1 MDGKFDVIIIG
12 GGPGGTP
19 AAIQLASA
27 GKKVLLAEESGKL
40 GGACLF
46 VGCIPSKIIKHGADA
61 FSNSAQG
68 HRYDAVSKEVL
79 AATWQSIRRD
89 IDRILNG
96 RSSEAAQQINR
107 MPITFMTGK
116 VRFISNNEVEISNN
130 RYRFDKAIIAPGS
143 HSFIPPVRGNGVQ
156 EVLTSEV
163 LFRLPA
169 LPSSMLIIGGGPIG
183 IEIAQML
190 TKLHVKCP
198 IVEMMPS
205 VLSGVVEPEFARGIT
220 QKLQESGIDVNTS
233 STVQEINKIN
243 GAFRTEFTDAEGKTR
258 IILAEKVLVVTGK
271 VPSIED
277 LNLEATD
284 VHFDRHGISVN
295 EFLETSVPGI
305 YATGDVVVGAPK
317 FAHTATYEAH
327 IAATNILRGN
337 ISRVS
342 FTKNVWVLFSDPE
355 IAAAGLT
362 ETEAVK
368 AGYDVMTGVYN
379 YQVEAASQISG
390 DTFGFLKFVVN
401 RQNQVILGVHL
412 FINGASSLSG
422 EASLI
427 VANKLTLTDV
437 ASTIH
442 PHPTLTEAFS
452 TLATKMLAE
461 HQVTEPPVV
470 MKTNAGIE

>member
-19 AAIQLASA
+19 AAMQLATA

-61 FSNSAQG
+61 FFNSAQG
-68 HRYDAVSKEVL
+68 SRYDAASKEVL
-79 AATWQSIRRD
+79 AETWQSIRRD
-89 IDRILNG
+89 MDRILNG

-107 MPITFMTGK
+107 MPITFKTGK
-116 VRFISNNEVEISNN
+116 VRFISNTEVEISNQ
-130 RYRFDKAIIAPGS
+130 RYWFDKAIIAPGS
-143 HSFIPPVRGNGVQ
+143 HSFIPPFRGNGIQ
-156 EVLTSEV
+156 DVLTSEV
-163 LFRLPA
+163 LFQLPS
-169 LPSSMLIIGGGPIG
+169 LPSSMLIVGGGPIG

-190 TKLHVKCP
+190 TKLHVKCT
-198 IVEMMPS
+198 IVEMMS
-205 VLSGVVEPEFARGIT
+205 TVLSGVVEPDFARGIT
-220 QKLQESGIDVNTS
+220 QKLQESGIDVHTNS
-233 STVQEINKIN
+233 RVQEINKIN
-243 GAFRTEFTDAEGKTR
+243 GVFQTAFDDAGGNPR
-258 IILAEKVLVVTGK
+258 ILLTEKVLIVTGK

-277 LNLEATD
+277 LNLEATG
-284 VHFDRHGISVN
+284 VHFDRHGILVN

-305 YATGDVVVGAPK
+305 YATGDVIVGAPK

-355 IAAAGLT
+355 IAATGLT

-368 AGYDVMTGVYN
+368 AGFDVMTGVFN
-379 YQVEAASQISG
+379 YKVEAASQISG
-390 DTFGFLKFVVN
+390 DTFGLLKFVVN

-427 VANKLTLTDV
+427 VANKLTLMDV

-461 HQVTEPPVV
+461 HQATESRVAV
-470 MKTNAGIE
+470 QTNA